1 GLQGMTL
8 EPLSLLATELFR
20 AYFIRPMAS
29 MAFALAESMLPA
41 LQAASAS
48 RTSLAASALP
58 LFAPA
63 SERGACTSCV
73 LLRGAWTSWVLL
85 RGACT
90 SWVLLRGAWTS
101 CVLLRG
107 AWTSWVLLRAPA
119 SERGAWTSWV
129 LLRGACTS
137 WVLLRGARPS
147 WVLLGGAGVPC

>member
-1 GLQGMTL
+1 MTL

-48 RTSLAASALP
+48 RISFAASALP

-63 SERGACTSCV
+63 SV
-73 LLRGAWTSWVLL
+73 
-85 RGACT
+85 
-90 SWVLLRGAWTS
+90 RGAWTS

-107 AWTSWVLLRAPA
+107 A
-119 SERGAWTSWV
+119 
-129 LLRGACTS
+129 
-137 WVLLRGARPS
+137 
-147 WVLLGGAGVPC
+147 